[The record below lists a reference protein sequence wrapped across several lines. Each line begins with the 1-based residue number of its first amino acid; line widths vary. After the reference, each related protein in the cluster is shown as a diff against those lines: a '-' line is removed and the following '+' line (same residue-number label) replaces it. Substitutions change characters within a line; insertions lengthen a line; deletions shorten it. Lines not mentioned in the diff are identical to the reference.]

1 MRIMYREDIIKVI
14 HGAVIS
20 VVERIIK
27 LFRLCISKLIKN
39 PSVKVEIILEQH
51 RRNVKLYRENYLKA
65 HNFNNDRLTNI
76 VKECVSLNLAQ
87 RKASLLREIDDSIF
101 RAYYAEGGIKYRL
114 DTFLDFAY
122 NKIDDMNTIEII
134 TTAIYN
140 SNIQLAELSL
150 NKLKTNITRDTA
162 KINELMPL
170 TLNEILTMAD
180 WRYIDA
186 RLDKV
191 EADINSLSNELNK
204 TNVEILNKKLEIIR
218 EELDELK
225 PYCVSVDGES
235 ENIKKLNN
243 LLTAMK
249 QNVNSYQPKYEY
261 ILEEIT
267 EFILNPQTISDI
279 KNDIKKYMNVG
290 SYKDIVRDYA
300 DKIEKS
306 MLKIENRR
314 KQ

>member
-1 MRIMYREDIIKVI
+1 MYREDIIKVI